1 MNILNSLDTFDS
13 GDNPN
18 FNTGTLFD
26 LPTGKYVQ
34 GIDGEWYLTGGLPM
48 HITVFGGR
56 NGHFKSTITNAY
68 AQRITA
74 IYPDSDLIVE
84 DTEDSLTKDKERAY
98 AMAEELA
105 PKINKSN
112 VQWLKGIDY
121 DLDSFDKW
129 FKDYCQNM
137 INDAQ
142 SQIDVLISDHEVMQR
157 AYQKANEVVE
167 EARGQAEGILNDAY
181 ADASAIREG
190 AIQYTD
196 SLLQEIQ
203 GIISTH
209 ASESRTRLDQM
220 FSSLES
226 IYNECSEN
234 RSKLGV
240 TGAAADTDETER
252 TDA

>member
-1 MNILNSLDTFDS
+1 MSNRIEEIIDDIEEYIDTCKYQPLSNSKIIVNKEEIDELIAELRMRVPDEIKKYQKIVNQQDAILKD
-13 GDNPN
+13 
-18 FNTGTLFD
+18 
-26 LPTGKYVQ
+26 
-34 GIDGEWYLTGGLPM
+34 
-48 HITVFGGR
+48 
-56 NGHFKSTITNAY
+56 
-68 AQRITA
+68 AQLQA
-74 IYPDSDLIVE
+74 
-84 DTEDSLTKDKERAY
+84 
-98 AMAEELA
+98 
-105 PKINKSN
+105 
-112 VQWLKGIDY
+112 
-121 DLDSFDKW
+121 
-129 FKDYCQNM
+129 QNM
-137 INDAQ
+137 ISDAQ
-142 SQIDVLISDHEVMQR
+142 SQIDELISDHEVMQR

-203 GIISTH
+203 GIISNH

-240 TGAAADTDETER
+240 TGTAADTDETER

>member
-1 MNILNSLDTFDS
+1 MSNRIEEIIDDIEEYIDTCKYQPLSNSKIIVNKEEIDELIAELRMRVPDEIKKYQKIVNQQDAILKD
-13 GDNPN
+13 
-18 FNTGTLFD
+18 
-26 LPTGKYVQ
+26 
-34 GIDGEWYLTGGLPM
+34 
-48 HITVFGGR
+48 
-56 NGHFKSTITNAY
+56 
-68 AQRITA
+68 AQLQA
-74 IYPDSDLIVE
+74 
-84 DTEDSLTKDKERAY
+84 
-98 AMAEELA
+98 
-105 PKINKSN
+105 
-112 VQWLKGIDY
+112 
-121 DLDSFDKW
+121 
-129 FKDYCQNM
+129 QNM

-240 TGAAADTDETER
+240 TGAATDTDETER